1 MTKRSSRRAPAWVQ
15 WIGQVFSFI
24 VLCVSALAAVI
35 LVIIPLAT
43 GSQTYSVLTS
53 SMAPHYA
60 PGTFLVVKPQDFHT
74 LAVGDVITYQL
85 DSGRPEV
92 ITHRIITVTADQAG
106 ERILYTQG
114 DNNAVADPEPVRE
127 VQVRGTLFY
136 AVPYVGF
143 VANALGQTQRGPLIT
158 ILAIGLIGYGAY
170 SMGRGLV
177 RDRRTA
183 RDTKALAAAAQDP
196 ANTQI
201 QPAQAQPPQAE
212 AGMPPVPVS

>member
-1 MTKRSSRRAPAWVQ
+1 MSKHPRRPAPAWLQ
-15 WIGQVFSFI
+15 WIGQTVSFI
-24 VLCVSALAAVI
+24 VLCVSALAAVMLI
-35 LVIIPLAT
+35 VVPLAT

-60 PGTFLVVKPQDFHT
+60 PGTFLVVKPQDFDT

-85 DSGRPEV
+85 ESGRPEV

-106 ERILYTQG
+106 ERILFTHG

-127 VQVRGTLFY
+127 IQVRGKLFY

-158 ILAIGLIGYGAY
+158 LLAVVLIAGGAFT
-170 SMGRGLV
+170 MIRGAIK
-177 RDRRTA
+177 DRREK
-183 RDTKALAAAAQDP
+183 RDQELIVSAKEALD
-196 ANTQI
+196 
-201 QPAQAQPPQAE
+201 AE
-212 AGMPPVPVS
+212 AAHQVREIR